1 MISSTGADRQYGYMS
16 SHIKISKNTHM
27 LHTLKNTLV
36 IESTSLSLSLLVIRI
51 HSKDLDPLSIVE
63 VPLPIRERTFEE
75 SVDLRMYVSPN
86 S

>member
-1 MISSTGADRQYGYMS
+1 
-16 SHIKISKNTHM
+16 M